1 MKRDCHLPYYTA
13 QSGSAMGIFNTTMG
27 RLQRQLHEGEYEIF
41 KYAPVFESD
50 FMQVTKRGEAVDM
63 HNRVQMVTVGIVCT
77 SPMLPLPDVMLLAQ
91 PATSCKEQAARDTK
105 RRGRR
110 ASKAVELTRLVPLKF
125 VRISVHNREKQQLHL
140 KFATGR
146 SYYLQL
152 CPPRNAREDLF
163 TYWEEL
169 MYLLRPP
176 VEGISNT
183 HAVPADDMI
192 CMPVSQEEDRR
203 STASAD
209 FFGNVDQDQVS
220 IRSLHMESEV
230 FGASSAAFTGGE
242 GIKYTSQKPTSTP
255 DVSTPKPAQ
264 PAIGAASGAAA
275 GAAAKGSSARAR
287 GVTAP
292 KSTASDDINA
302 AIAGAAAKGPERS
315 GSSMAISGVT
325 NDPSVSVKVAVAG
338 AASQTSENASST
350 AVSTTFCPESS
361 MSVAIEEATSANK
374 TVATTAQDSAVGPP
388 APILLSE
395 GHKTGQEAS
404 QRVSQTNAEARKPK
418 RERRERRAKH
428 RATGRESSRPPR
440 AGERNKTKAPKMGSK
455 LLGWFLASRRST
467 RVDQKVKSRGSP
479 GGSRR
484 ASTQR
489 SSSRTPSTKESRAS
503 QKSGRSLST
512 GSRGSVNSRLR
523 RISSFLRNV
532 KASLVRKS
540 AASPRGTE
548 VAMHKA
554 VERSSM
560 EVILETVESDR
571 AVTIGAVT
579 AETVESVTLEARE
592 TAADGNCKEDQG
604 LGEHPHTAHSK
615 PSSMQLT

>member
-13 QSGSAMGIFNTTMG
+13 QSGSAMGMFNTTMG
-27 RLQRQLHEGEYEIF
+27 RLQRQLRKGEYEIF
-41 KYAPVFESD
+41 KYAPIFESN

-63 HNRVQMVTVGIVCT
+63 HNRIQMVTVGIAYT

-91 PATSCKEQAARDTK
+91 PATSCKEQAARGTK

-110 ASKAVELTRLVPLKF
+110 AREALELTRLVPLKF
-125 VRISVHNREKQQLHL
+125 VRISVHNREKRQLHL

-146 SYYLQL
+146 SCYLQL
-152 CPPRNAREDLF
+152 CPPRNAQEDLF

-192 CMPVSQEEDRR
+192 CMPVSEEEDRR

-220 IRSLHMESEV
+220 IRSLHTLSEV
-230 FGASSAAFTGGE
+230 SGASSAAFTGGE

-264 PAIGAASGAAA
+264 PAKGAASGAAA
-275 GAAAKGSSARAR
+275 GAAAKGSSAGAL

-292 KSTASDDINA
+292 KSTASDHINA
-302 AIAGAAAKGPERS
+302 AIARAAAKGPERS

-338 AASQTSENASST
+338 AASQTSVHAPST
-350 AVSTTFCPESS
+350 AVSTTFSPESS
-361 MSVAIEEATSANK
+361 VSVAIEATSANK

-404 QRVSQTNAEARKPK
+404 RRVSQTNAEARKPRREK
-418 RERRERRAKH
+418 REGRAKH
-428 RATGRESSRPPR
+428 TATGRESSRPPT
-440 AGERNKTKAPKMGSK
+440 AGERNKTKEPKMGSK
-455 LLGWFLASRRST
+455 LLGCFLASRRST
-467 RVDQKVKSRGSP
+467 RVDQKVKSHGSP

-512 GSRGSVNSRLR
+512 GSPGSVNSRLR
-523 RISSFLRNV
+523 RIGSFLRNV

-548 VAMHKA
+548 VAMHKT

-560 EVILETVESDR
+560 EAILETVESDQ
-571 AVTIGAVT
+571 AVTIGAMT
-579 AETVESVTLEARE
+579 AETVESMTFEARE
-592 TAADGNCKEDQG
+592 TAADGSCKEDQG
-604 LGEHPHTAHSK
+604 LGQHPHTARSK
-615 PSSMQLT
+615 PSSMQLK